1 MIDKKKQQNT
11 KLAVLSNFS
20 DVFSWPKG
28 DPKVVCHPGPCWS
41 FEPQPTQPFMDGEF
55 GSFELGFFDGFE
67 PSTEIDVI

>member
-20 DVFSWPKG
+20 DENARPKG

-41 FEPQPTQPFMDGEF
+41 FEPQPDPTIYGWRIWQFRAWVF
-55 GSFELGFFDGFE
+55 
-67 PSTEIDVI
+67 